1 VTTADADRRGPT
13 GGATRS
19 REWAGIAEAG
29 IVEADIP
36 VNGRAGLALFVY
48 GTLMFG
54 EIVEELLGRRP
65 VPTAAVATGWRVARL
80 PGLVYPGLVPAPGRR
95 ASGLVL
101 SGLSA
106 AEWTVLDDFEGDAY
120 VLCPVEVR
128 TLGGG
133 DGLNGPNEGVGQVG
147 GVTSGVLTYAW
158 RAVEDAEAG
167 DWDPDWFA
175 SHWLR
180 RYADR
185 LRPGTD
191 V

>member
-1 VTTADADRRGPT
+1 MAK
-13 GGATRS
+13 
-19 REWAGIAEAG
+19 AE

-36 VNGRAGLALFVY
+36 VNERAGLALFVY

-65 VPTAAVATGWRVARL
+65 DLTAAVAPGWRAARL

-106 AEWTVLDDFEGDAY
+106 AEWAVLDDFEGDAY
-120 VLCPVEVR
+120 VLCPVEAH
-128 TLGGG
+128 TLGAG
-133 DGLNGPNEGVGQVG
+133 DGLDGPNEGAGPG
-147 GVTSGVLTYAW
+147 RGATPGALTYAW
-158 RAVEDAEAG
+158 RAVGEVEAG
-167 DWDPDWFA
+167 DDWDPDWFA